1 MHISLI
7 GATKAM
13 EAISN
18 YTNNG
23 LMQEALQRIKKV
35 ASSEVSVVICGERG
49 TGKEWAARLIHEMS
63 GRSFGPFC
71 AFDCVAVQ
79 AENFDKELLGYESI
93 SWDGIEIRKGALEEA
108 AEGTLMIDDANG
120 LPTGSLQ
127 RIARL
132 VEHQTFRRIG
142 GSHDIPLRARV
153 IATVTE
159 MEKGNGN
166 MGDLREEF
174 FYRMG
179 AISIELPPLRKRR
192 DDIPLLVRNFLLE
205 FETKQNLATK
215 GISEEALQLC
225 AEYHWPGNVRQL
237 KSAIEYAAII
247 SDHQV
252 IFPDHLP
259 AIVTAK
265 KAAKVHRG

>member
-1 MHISLI
+1 MHISMI
-7 GATKAM
+7 GAIKRM
-13 EAISN
+13 EGSN
-18 YTNNG
+18 YYTKNPV
-23 LMQEALQRIKKV
+23 MQEAFERIKKV
-35 ASSEVSVVICGERG
+35 AFSEVGVVICGERG

-63 GRSFGPFC
+63 GRSSGPFC
-71 AFDCVAVQ
+71 AFDCVAVP

-108 AEGTLMIDDANG
+108 AEGTLMIDDAND

-132 VEHQTFRRIG
+132 VEHRTFRRIG

-159 MEKGNGN
+159 IEKGNGDVE
-166 MGDLREEF
+166 DLRDEF

-192 DDIPLLVRNFLLE
+192 EDIPVLVQIFLRELGNRNNM
-205 FETKQNLATK
+205 ETS
-215 GISEEALQLC
+215 GISDEALRVC
-225 AEYHWPGNVRQL
+225 SEYSWPGNVRQL

-247 SDHQV
+247 SDHQ
-252 IFPDHLP
+252 IILPKHLP
-259 AIVTAK
+259 AAIIDRTTT
-265 KAAKVHRG
+265 RLYGG